1 MLFEY
6 LQQTQRLIGDA
17 NQKKFA
23 PNDLTYYINTARR
36 HIAELTQSVRILTP
50 ISGSI
55 TSISVTAGGSAYTS
69 PTITISAPDLPGGTA
84 VNPGGLQATAT
95 GSLTAAVLTSISVTQ
110 AGSGYYA
117 PVVTITDPT
126 GSGASATAIT
136 STVTTLVANQEV
148 YNFSDMPLGGAPG
161 VDSIFAVRSIAIIY
175 SGYRYALP
183 VYSFSTYQAYIR
195 QYPLQYRYVPA
206 VAAQYGQGADGS
218 LYFYPTPSQAYS
230 FQVDAYCL
238 PINLIDDTTAEA
250 LPQPWRD
257 SVSYYAAY
265 LAKLE
270 AQDMNGA
277 RMLLDLFDKMLQRQ
291 SNSAR
296 IGRRTN
302 PYGRWAILLPLIS
315 SLLSLG
321 QIGAV

>member
-6 LQQTQRLIGDA
+6 QQQVQRLVGDA

-36 HIAELTQSVRILTP
+36 HVAELTQSVRVLTP

-55 TSISVTAGGSAYTS
+55 TSITVTVGGSAYTS
-69 PTITISAPDLPGGTA
+69 PTVTISAPDLPGGTS

-95 GSLTAAVLTSISVTQ
+95 GSLTLAVLTSVSVTQ

-117 PVVTITDPT
+117 PTITITDPT

-136 STVTTLVANQEV
+136 SSVTTLVTGQEV
-148 YNFSDMPLGGAPG
+148 YDFSTFPLGSAAG
-161 VDSIFAVRSIAIIY
+161 VDSIFAVRTIAILY
-175 SGYRYALP
+175 NNYRYVLP

-195 QYPLQYRYVPA
+195 QYPRQYQYVPGIC
-206 VAAQYGQGADGS
+206 AQFGQGAGGS
-218 LYFYPTPSQAYS
+218 LYFYPLPSQAYS
-230 FQVDAYCL
+230 FQADAYCL
-238 PINLIDDTTAEA
+238 PSNLVDDTTAEA
-250 LPQPWRD
+250 VPQPWRD
-257 SVSYYAAY
+257 AVPYYAAY

-270 AQDMNGA
+270 AQDVNGA
-277 RMLLDLFDKMLQRQ
+277 RMYLDLFDKMLLRQ

-296 IGRRTN
+296 IGKRVN
-302 PYGRWAILLPLIS
+302 PYGRF
-315 SLLSLG
+315 
-321 QIGAV
+321 